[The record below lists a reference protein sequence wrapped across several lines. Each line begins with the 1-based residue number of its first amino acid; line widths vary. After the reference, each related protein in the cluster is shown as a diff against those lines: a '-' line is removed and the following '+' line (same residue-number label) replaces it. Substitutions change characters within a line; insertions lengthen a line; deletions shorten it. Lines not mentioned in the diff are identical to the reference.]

1 MNVEIVLVA
10 LALHILIWEKLP
22 HWGSW
27 FNRILHAMPG
37 PVQALYEGWRCPYCF
52 GFWAA
57 LTGHVITQIPTLPL
71 FVESLEPYGAA
82 GLASSYFFDAL
93 ASAVIIQVGKLSI
106 SALGW
111 PAIKGEQ
118 ASVEFFGQ
126 K

>member
-1 MNVEIVLVA
+1 MNFEIVLVA
-10 LALHILIWEKLP
+10 LAIHILIWDKLP

-27 FNRILHAMPG
+27 FNRILNAMPK
-37 PVQALYEGWRCPYCF
+37 PVQDLYEGWRCPYCF

-57 LTGHVITQIPTLPL
+57 LAGHITTQIPTLPQL
-71 FVESLEPYGAA
+71 VESLAPYGSIGLLA
-82 GLASSYFFDAL
+82 GYFFDAL
-93 ASAVIIQVGKLSI
+93 ASAVIIQVARLSI

-118 ASVEFFGQ
+118 ASVDFFGQ